1 MTPVANVCLQ
11 VANIAKV
18 LVTQQYKLQYFNNH
32 DENDNQND
40 FRKWKKVVLHEQSV
54 CTLNKKLFYQLCV
67 LYTLIYVCQ

>member
-40 FRKWKKVVLHEQSV
+40 FRK
-54 CTLNKKLFYQLCV
+54 
-67 LYTLIYVCQ
+67 